1 MKTDLRG
8 GASFTEGP
16 REFQSLCYTCFGP
29 GSEGG
34 RRTSTQF
41 PRARSRK
48 PAGTRSSAERAG
60 PGARQWR
67 QRQRHVPRNDV
78 VVADGPH
85 ARRRRATRPRT
96 VTPRHAPTHRD
107 AAPRTHARRRHV
119 PTHRDATPRP
129 HARRRRATHP
139 RTMTPHHTPA
149 HRDAAPRAL
158 TEAAAA
164 VPVRVRALCDV
175 PRQRSHAT
183 SHFSDASLQISRTW
197 LRPVLRTWRGRPHR
211 RTCSPA
217 RPWDTVRARL
227 MTESKREKWG
237 AQYLQNGLQTFL
249 VQELKI

>member
-34 RRTSTQF
+34 RRISTQF

-96 VTPRHAPTHRD
+96 VTPRHAP
-107 AAPRTHARRRHV
+107 V
-119 PTHRDATPRP
+119 
-129 HARRRRATHP
+129 
-139 RTMTPHHTPA
+139 HH
-149 HRDAAPRAL
+149 DAAPRAL

-197 LRPVLRTWRGRPHR
+197 LRPVLRTWRGGPPDG
-211 RTCSPA
+211 PA
-217 RPWDTVRARL
+217 PPRGPGTPSVHV
-227 MTESKREKWG
+227 S
-237 AQYLQNGLQTFL
+237 
-249 VQELKI
+249 